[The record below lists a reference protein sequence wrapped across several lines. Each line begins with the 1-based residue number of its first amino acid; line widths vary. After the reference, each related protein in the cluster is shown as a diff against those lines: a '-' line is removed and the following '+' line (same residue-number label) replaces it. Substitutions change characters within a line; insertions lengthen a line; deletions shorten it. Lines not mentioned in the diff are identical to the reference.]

1 MVVPAVTQT
10 LRSWY
15 LETILV
21 LALTAT
27 ATVLV
32 ASQHQAALIAR
43 ILLLLLILILPLIA
57 MAMKPVRLMPNC
69 RCWMLRPCFPK
80 HELSRPYADEGGS
93 DGDGGADCGT

>member
-43 ILLLLLILILPLIA
+43 ILLLLLILPLIA